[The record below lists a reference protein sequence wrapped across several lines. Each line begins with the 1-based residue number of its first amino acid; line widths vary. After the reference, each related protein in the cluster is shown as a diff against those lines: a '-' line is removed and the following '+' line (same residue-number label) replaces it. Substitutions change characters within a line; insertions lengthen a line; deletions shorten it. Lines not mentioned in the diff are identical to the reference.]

1 MTKNDIITEL
11 AKKKEVEKIV
21 HKYYKKREQ
30 LDDLVQMIYLALL
43 EKDEE
48 QIVSLYENGEL
59 HKYIAG
65 MIHRQIVSNKS
76 EWYLQHRRDIKEGFP
91 IDMFPETFEIMMG
104 AEEEEEEDD
113 ELIEKVKE
121 KISSLT
127 PMEKDILL
135 RLIIEYHNVEY
146 IEDLSEVYGKSKR
159 SIMHTYYKIID
170 SIYYSITNQHKLKR
184 YQKKSDGKIIVAYKD
199 GIKVGEYSTVKGC
212 SEEIGIKVDNISKVL
227 CGRIKATKYNGE
239 KYTFKYDKYSDN

>member
-1 MTKNDIITEL
+1 MKREIIEKW
-11 AKKKEVEKIV
+11 AKEKIV
-21 HKYYKKREQ
+21 EEIVRKFVKGEQ
-30 LDDLVQMIYLALL
+30 SNDLIQIIYLALL

-48 QIVSLYENGEL
+48 EIERINSDGSYR
-59 HKYIAG
+59 KYIAG
-65 MIHRQIVSNKS
+65 MVSRQIMSYKS
-76 EWYLQHRRDIKEGFP
+76 AYYYEQRKLLKEGYN
-91 IDMFPETFEIMMG
+91 IDAHTEVY
-104 AEEEEEEDD
+104 EELADNVEEEDD

-135 RLIIEYHNVEY
+135 RLIVEYHNVEY

-159 SIMHTYYKIID
+159 SIIHTYYKIID
-170 SIYYSITNQHKLKR
+170 SIYYSITNQHRLKR

-227 CGRIKATKYNGE
+227 CGKIKATKYKGE
-239 KYTFKYDKYSDN
+239 KYTFKYERI